1 MSKNR
6 FASLTAA
13 KTLQK
18 SKVTLPPEKQ
28 TKARQ
33 KVNKQQQVTTQADIE
48 TPRRGRPNGK
58 RSNENF
64 RQVTA
69 YVGTETYKRTKMKLL
84 VNDSKQEFSQLVD
97 ELLNK
102 WLEEK

>member
-1 MSKNR
+1 MKENR
-6 FASLTAA
+6 FDTF
-13 KTLQK
+13 KGVKKLQE
-18 SKVTLPPEKQ
+18 SEATPMLEKE

-33 KVNKQQQVTTQADIE
+33 KGSKAQENTIQTEVE

-84 VNDSKQEFSQLVD
+84 SNDSKQEFSELVD
-97 ELLNK
+97 ALLNK
-102 WLEEK
+102 WLKED

>member
-6 FASLTAA
+6 FAGLTVVKA
-13 KTLQK
+13 LQK
-18 SKVTLPPEKQ
+18 SDNTPTPKKE
-28 TKARQ
+28 TKSRQ
-33 KVNKQQQVTTQADIE
+33 KVNTAQETTAQTVTIA
-48 TPRRGRPNGK
+48 PRRGRPNGK

-84 VNDSKQEFSQLVD
+84 ANDSKQEFSELVD

-102 WLEEK
+102 WLKDD